1 MQNDQLLNLIF
12 YWIFPLSVF
21 LGTFFIFIQM
31 THISYSRANLDR
43 FWKVALNVGLT
54 IGALAFAY
62 VAWLKVWHE
71 VKDFPSVKSVL
82 SYIDLGISFIT
93 NSQWFISQRT
103 KISEIIQKI
112 SSFLASWGP
121 VYFRAF
127 VLVWVPGILT
137 WIQSLIWRIKFSR
150 CLNIVVR
157 TFFIFP
163 ILGFRYFLGYQT
175 PFFDYIQSK
184 LYVAKIRENV
194 SDSYFDALRGRD
206 DRGHKFDN
214 GQGGTVQ
221 NQKIKAAALAF
232 RNAHATVKTANG
244 VRHAQLSVKQSR
256 ETQTDQLIEQQLK
269 GLGLR
274 LSAPS
279 IRFQEDP
286 ILNPEKG
293 GYIFDSDVQYNAG
306 DALGSW
312 LSIFSNPFSSDKRIA
327 NGGDGSLFAIK
338 DMYMG
343 VIRYFTHLTPAAV
356 YEKTKKSAKSKY
368 TPDFT
373 ALRAKYKTQQNLDLS
388 VIPEPVDP
396 DTGETVEM
404 LTEKALAVA
413 KDRVADITDFLTR
426 AKMNVS
432 FEKLLVG
439 GNTAVYEYTLSR
451 STNLP
456 LDWNKLQEGL
466 ANFMKTND
474 IPIFRIEKGNLLITM
489 VNKIN
494 IPVDFRKMILNRPK
508 GTSDIIS
515 GIAGVDGLGN
525 TIDFNLGDKNP
536 HAMLFGKTGTGKT
549 VLIMNI
555 LYSIMSATDPDHLII
570 YFIDGKG
577 NSFEFMRT
585 DNPGAPAYHPNPFV
599 AAQPADGSGDIDYA
613 RGLIQHIVKECRRR
627 IELFKQRGVSKLA
640 EFNRKYPDEAL
651 PEILV
656 VCDEFSAL
664 TDSDA
669 FLKASELA
677 EKSITDAFEYLAKMA
692 RSTGIRMLLANQTAR
707 KEKVPGRITANITGR
722 VSLGVTE
729 PIESDIALPA
739 SKVDVSLIS
748 QPGEFY
754 SAMHGPRNLQHGN
767 TPYLPDDVLFAL
779 NDSLEKKFGHHDY
792 LFTREEIMAE
802 MDDGVA
808 LGDKETKYN
817 YPIPAKLPTKDTPLI
832 ELIPIISQYPEW
844 AVANQHGPIFVKN
857 IDIEGNEDRRER
869 RHNFKKL
876 DAALTNAAKR
886 VQAARAAENA
896 DTRRSVGDVVAAV
909 TSGSDKGS
917 F

>member
-1 MQNDQLLNLIF
+1 MTSNQILDLIF
-12 YWIFPLSVF
+12 YWILPLSVS
-21 LGTFFIFIQM
+21 LGAFFIFIQL
-31 THISYSRANLDR
+31 THISYKRADLDR
-43 FWKVALNVGLT
+43 VWKVALKIGIAIGILALLYVG
-54 IGALAFAY
+54 
-62 VAWLKVWHE
+62 WLFIKKIPM
-71 VKDFPSVKSVL
+71 VKTVGSYFDF
-82 SYIDLGISFIT
+82 IFSFIT
-93 NSQWFISQRT
+93 DSKWIADLKVSIANIVKKVINFFNNWI
-103 KISEIIQKI
+103 
-112 SSFLASWGP
+112 P
-121 VYFRAF
+121 VYMRAF
-127 VLVWVPGILT
+127 ILVWVPGVLI

-157 TFFIFP
+157 TFFMFP
-163 ILGFRYFLGYQT
+163 MLAFRYFLGYQT
-175 PFFDYIQSK
+175 PFFDYVQAK
-184 LYVAKIRENV
+184 LYIAKIKENV
-194 SDSYFDALRGRD
+194 SDSYFDALQEKD
-206 DRGHKFDN
+206 DTGHKFDN

-232 RNAHATVKTANG
+232 RNTHATIRTANG

-256 ETQTDQLIEQQLK
+256 ETQTDQLIEQQLR

-274 LSAPS
+274 LSASS

-293 GYIFDSDVQYNAG
+293 GYIFDSDVPYNAG

-312 LSIFSNPFSSDKRIA
+312 LSIFSNPFSSDKRVA
-327 NGGDGSLFAIK
+327 NGGDGSISAIK
-338 DMYMG
+338 NMYTST
-343 VIRYFTHLTPAAV
+343 VSYFIHLTPAAV
-356 YEKTKKSAKSKY
+356 YEKIKKSAKSKY

-373 ALRAKYKTQQNLDLS
+373 TLNAKYKTQQNLDLS
-388 VIPEPVDP
+388 VVPEPVDP

-404 LTEKALAVA
+404 LTEKAVAVA

-432 FEKLLVG
+432 FERVLVG

-451 STNLP
+451 SANLP

-466 ANFMKTND
+466 ANFMKIND
-474 IPIFRIEKGNLLITM
+474 IPVFRIEKGNLLITM
-489 VNKIN
+489 VNKVN

-555 LYSIMSATDPDHLII
+555 LYSIMSATDPDHLRI

-613 RGLIQHIVKECRRR
+613 RGVVQHLVKECRRR

-651 PEILV
+651 PEILA
-656 VCDEFSAL
+656 VCDEFSTL
-664 TDSDA
+664 TDSDN

-677 EKSITDAFEYLAKMA
+677 EKSMTDSFEYLAKMA

-739 SKVDVSLIS
+739 SKVNVSLIS

-767 TPYLPDDVLFAL
+767 TPYLSDDVLYAL
-779 NDSLEKKFGHHDY
+779 NDSLEKKFGHRDY

-802 MDDGVA
+802 MDDSVG
-808 LGDKETKYN
+808 LGDEETRYN
-817 YPIPAKLPTKDTPLI
+817 YPIPAKLPTKDTHLT

-844 AVANQHGPIFVKN
+844 AVANQYGPIFKDNVDVKK
-857 IDIEGNEDRRER
+857 IDDSRTR

-876 DAALTNAAKR
+876 NAALENAAKR
-886 VQAARAAENA
+886 VQATRAAENA
-896 DTRRSVGDVVAAV
+896 DTRKAVGAEVAAF
-909 TSGSDKGS
+909 TAGNDKGS
-917 F
+917 L

>member
-1 MQNDQLLNLIF
+1 MTSNQILDLIF
-12 YWIFPLSVF
+12 YWILPLSVS
-21 LGTFFIFIQM
+21 LGTFFIFIQT
-31 THISYSRANLDR
+31 THISYKRANLDR
-43 FWKVALNVGLT
+43 FWKVALKVGLT
-54 IGALAFAY
+54 VGAIALIYIG
-62 VAWLKVWHE
+62 WLKIWHE
-71 VKDFPSVKSVL
+71 IRKVPSVKTAL
-82 SYIDLGISFIT
+82 SYVDWGLSFIT
-93 NSQWFISQRT
+93 DSKWFLSQKSTIL
-103 KISEIIQKI
+103 EVIQKI
-112 SSFLASWGP
+112 CNFFISWIF
-121 VYFRAF
+121 VYTRAF

-150 CLNIVVR
+150 CLNIIVY
-157 TFFIFP
+157 TFFMFP

-175 PFFDYIQSK
+175 PFFDFIQAR
-184 LYVAKIRENV
+184 LYVAKMKENV
-194 SDSYFDALRGRD
+194 SDSYFDALQEID
-206 DRGHKFDN
+206 DTGHKFDN

-232 RNAHATVKTANG
+232 RNTHAIIRTANG

-269 GLGLR
+269 GFGLR

-293 GYIFDSDVQYNAG
+293 GYIFDSDVPYNAG

-312 LSIFSNPFSSDKRIA
+312 LSIFSNPFSSDKKIA
-327 NGGDGSLFAIK
+327 NGGDGSIAAIK
-338 DMYMG
+338 NMYSST
-343 VIRYFTHLTPAAV
+343 VNYFIHLTPAAV
-356 YEKTKKSAKSKY
+356 YEKVKKAAKSKY
-368 TPDFT
+368 TPDLT
-373 ALRAKYKTQQNLDLS
+373 TLRAKYKAQQNLDLS
-388 VIPEPVDP
+388 VIPEPVDQ

-404 LTEKALAVA
+404 LTEKAVAVA

-456 LDWNKLQEGL
+456 LNWDKLQEGL
-466 ANFMKTND
+466 ANFMKSKD

-489 VNKIN
+489 VNKVN

-508 GTSDIIS
+508 GMSDIIS
-515 GIAGVDGLGN
+515 GIAGVDGMGN
-525 TIDFNLGDKNP
+525 TIDFSLGDKNP

-555 LYSIMSATDPDHLII
+555 LYSIMSATDPDHLRI

-577 NSFEFMRT
+577 NSFEFMRN

-613 RGLIQHIVKECRRR
+613 RGVVQHLVKECRRR
-627 IELFKQRGVSKLA
+627 IELFKQKGVSKLA
-640 EFNRKYPDEAL
+640 EFNRKYPEEAL
-651 PEILV
+651 PEILA
-656 VCDEFSAL
+656 VCDEFSTL
-664 TDSDA
+664 TDSDN

-677 EKSITDAFEYLAKMA
+677 EKSMTDAFEYLAKMA

-722 VSLGVTE
+722 ISLGVTE
-729 PIESDIALPA
+729 TIESDIALPG
-739 SKVDVSLIS
+739 SKVDLSLIS
-748 QPGEFY
+748 QAGEFY
-754 SAMHGPRNLQHGN
+754 SAMHGPRDLQHGN
-767 TPYLPDDVLFAL
+767 TPYLPDDVLYKL

-802 MDDGVA
+802 MDDSVG

-817 YPIPAKLPTKDTPLI
+817 YPIPAKLPTKDTHLT

-844 AVANQHGPIFVKN
+844 AVANQYGPIFKDNVDVKK
-857 IDIEGNEDRRER
+857 IDDSRTR

-876 DAALTNAAKR
+876 NAALENAAKR
-886 VQAARAAENA
+886 VQATRAAENA
-896 DTRRSVGDVVAAV
+896 DTRKAVGAEVAAF
-909 TSGSDKGS
+909 TAGNDKGS
-917 F
+917 L